1 MKYRVIQGILT
12 LFVVYI
18 AMCVIGLSSIA
29 NFGLA
34 VFLVAII
41 PMSIFFM
48 IYQNQVFKYSIK
60 IVPTAFVV
68 NQNTIKNDHCTV
80 MYAPDEKI
88 IVMDNEPDKRRAKR
102 MFTLK
107 KGKVNINKAWNRV
120 CRIYDSFITLDSLA
134 SFYSYDTKIDIITLE
149 AKIPTP
155 AAKKSVNIDAS
166 NSGPK
171 FVDMNNIQADPYSKG
186 TENPNAAGAAFVD
199 MSNIQEQKTF
209 TKREEQAPEFH
220 EFDAIMS
227 NSSKKIDVN
236 NVTASELAI
245 LPGINIVIAKKII
258 EYRDA
263 NGLFKTFDD
272 FIKVADVKEHFVDK
286 IKDMVIFGEAPKQ
299 SEDDDYSEGRI
310 VDF

>member
-60 IVPTAFVV
+60 IVPAAFVV

-155 AAKKSVNIDAS
+155 VAKKSVNIDTS

-171 FVDMNNIQADPYSKG
+171 
-186 TENPNAAGAAFVD
+186 FVD

-209 TKREEQAPEFH
+209 IKREEQAPEIH

-286 IKDMVIFGEAPKQ
+286 IKAMVIFGEAPKQ

>member
-60 IVPTAFVV
+60 IVPAAFVV

-155 AAKKSVNIDAS
+155 VAKKSVNIDTS

-171 FVDMNNIQADPYSKG
+171 
-186 TENPNAAGAAFVD
+186 FVD

-209 TKREEQAPEFH
+209 IKREEQAPEIH

>member
-60 IVPTAFVV
+60 IVPAAFVV

-155 AAKKSVNIDAS
+155 AAKKSVNIDTS

-171 FVDMNNIQADPYSKG
+171 
-186 TENPNAAGAAFVD
+186 FVD

>member
-120 CRIYDSFITLDSLA
+120 C
-134 SFYSYDTKIDIITLE
+134 
-149 AKIPTP
+149 
-155 AAKKSVNIDAS
+155 
-166 NSGPK
+166 
-171 FVDMNNIQADPYSKG
+171 
-186 TENPNAAGAAFVD
+186 
-199 MSNIQEQKTF
+199 
-209 TKREEQAPEFH
+209 
-220 EFDAIMS
+220 
-227 NSSKKIDVN
+227 
-236 NVTASELAI
+236 
-245 LPGINIVIAKKII
+245 
-258 EYRDA
+258 
-263 NGLFKTFDD
+263 
-272 FIKVADVKEHFVDK
+272 
-286 IKDMVIFGEAPKQ
+286 
-299 SEDDDYSEGRI
+299 
-310 VDF
+310 

>member
-155 AAKKSVNIDAS
+155 VAKKSVNIDAS

-171 FVDMNNIQADPYSKG
+171 
-186 TENPNAAGAAFVD
+186 FVD

>member
-60 IVPTAFVV
+60 IVPAAFVV

-155 AAKKSVNIDAS
+155 VAKKSVNIDTS

-171 FVDMNNIQADPYSKG
+171 
-186 TENPNAAGAAFVD
+186 FVD

>member
-12 LFVVYI
+12 LLVVYI

-155 AAKKSVNIDAS
+155 VAKKSVNIDAS

-171 FVDMNNIQADPYSKG
+171 
-186 TENPNAAGAAFVD
+186 FVD

>member
-155 AAKKSVNIDAS
+155 VAKKSVNIDTS

-171 FVDMNNIQADPYSKG
+171 
-186 TENPNAAGAAFVD
+186 FVD

-209 TKREEQAPEFH
+209 IKREEQAPEFH

-286 IKDMVIFGEAPKQ
+286 IKAMVIFGEAPKQ